1 METQTKR
8 AKLTPEQL
16 KENMRKSKAN
26 WRQNNK
32 DYYRRGGH
40 GYEYMAQKITC
51 ECGRTTTYNRRRDH
65 LKSKIHEKRLQA
77 VQAVQ
82 TLE

>member
-8 AKLTPEQL
+8 AELMPEQL

-32 DYYRRGGH
+32 DYYRS
-40 GYEYMAQKITC
+40 QKITC
-51 ECGRTTTYNRRRDH
+51 ECGHTTTYNRRRDH
-65 LKSKIHEKRLQA
+65 LKSRIHEKLMNII
-77 VQAVQ
+77 
-82 TLE
+82 

>member
-32 DYYRRGGH
+32 DLLS
-40 GYEYMAQKITC
+40 Q
-51 ECGRTTTYNRRRDH
+51 GRT
-65 LKSKIHEKRLQA
+65 RL
-77 VQAVQ
+77 
-82 TLE
+82 

>member
-51 ECGRTTTYNRRRDH
+51 ECGRKLLIIDAE
-65 LKSKIHEKRLQA
+65 II
-77 VQAVQ
+77 
-82 TLE
+82 